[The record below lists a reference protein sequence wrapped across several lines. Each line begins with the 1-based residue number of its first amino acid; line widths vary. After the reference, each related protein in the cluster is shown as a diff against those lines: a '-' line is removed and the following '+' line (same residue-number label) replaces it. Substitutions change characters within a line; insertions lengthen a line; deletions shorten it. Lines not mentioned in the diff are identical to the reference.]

1 MYSIVYFILGY
12 VVPDLSL
19 SPLCHPQFKKGP
31 PSEIAQVASNFL
43 NQVLHNSGFI
53 NLEDLC
59 ILEGKFVWVLY
70 IDLTCLNYGG
80 NILDVSVKAMIS
92 ALKNVKVPHVDLIH
106 NMNENNDELLAT
118 DNGIQEKVELKID
131 GENKQPLNLG
141 NFPISNTICLFDE
154 NLLVD
159 PTDEEED
166 LPGTTNITV
175 VLTPGDFMI
184 FFNIMFFISNSL
196 ISRLI
201 FFQTMKYA
209 IYINLEGMP

>member
-1 MYSIVYFILGY
+1 M
-12 VVPDLSL
+12 VPNLSL

-92 ALKNVKVPHVDLIH
+92 ALKNVKVPHVELIH
-106 NMNENNDELLAT
+106 NVNENNDDFTNQGSKYKSPLLAEMKST
-118 DNGIQEKVELKID
+118 S
-131 GENKQPLNLG
+131 NLY
-141 NFPISNTICLFDE
+141 TKK
-154 NLLVD
+154 
-159 PTDEEED
+159 
-166 LPGTTNITV
+166 TT
-175 VLTPGDFMI
+175 
-184 FFNIMFFISNSL
+184 
-196 ISRLI
+196 
-201 FFQTMKYA
+201 
-209 IYINLEGMP
+209 

>member
-106 NMNENNDELLAT
+106 NVMNENNDESTKFTA
-118 DNGIQEKVELKID
+118 GQKII
-131 GENKQPLNLG
+131 K
-141 NFPISNTICLFDE
+141 S
-154 NLLVD
+154 
-159 PTDEEED
+159 
-166 LPGTTNITV
+166 PGQKIKK
-175 VLTPGDFMI
+175 
-184 FFNIMFFISNSL
+184 NS
-196 ISRLI
+196 
-201 FFQTMKYA
+201 
-209 IYINLEGMP
+209 

>member
-92 ALKNVKVPHVDLIH
+92 ALKNVKVPHVDVIH
-106 NMNENNDELLAT
+106 NVMNENNYESTKFTA
-118 DNGIQEKVELKID
+118 GQKII
-131 GENKQPLNLG
+131 K
-141 NFPISNTICLFDE
+141 S
-154 NLLVD
+154 
-159 PTDEEED
+159 
-166 LPGTTNITV
+166 PGQKIKK
-175 VLTPGDFMI
+175 
-184 FFNIMFFISNSL
+184 NS
-196 ISRLI
+196 
-201 FFQTMKYA
+201 
-209 IYINLEGMP
+209 

>member
-1 MYSIVYFILGY
+1 MIKTLNQPFSSSVSKIDIFQFFKVYSIVYFILGY

-92 ALKNVKVPHVDLIH
+92 ALKNDKSF
-106 NMNENNDELLAT
+106 
-118 DNGIQEKVELKID
+118 K
-131 GENKQPLNLG
+131 
-141 NFPISNTICLFDE
+141 
-154 NLLVD
+154 
-159 PTDEEED
+159 
-166 LPGTTNITV
+166 
-175 VLTPGDFMI
+175 
-184 FFNIMFFISNSL
+184 
-196 ISRLI
+196 
-201 FFQTMKYA
+201 KY
-209 IYINLEGMP
+209 

>member
-175 VLTPGDFMI
+175 VLTPGDFTI
-184 FFNIMFFISNSL
+184 FF
-196 ISRLI
+196 
-201 FFQTMKYA
+201 KY
-209 IYINLEGMP
+209 YVFY